1 MYLYKFPFLEQ
12 FNTQKEQPPRLPL
25 FLYPPSRKALFY
37 AVTMSAQWH
46 LIGKVV
52 EKSGIAWYNGFIR
65 VVNLPDK
72 SGFIKERGIVRYD

>member
-37 AVTMSAQWH
+37 AV
-46 LIGKVV
+46 
-52 EKSGIAWYNGFIR
+52 
-65 VVNLPDK
+65 
-72 SGFIKERGIVRYD
+72 YDVSPMAI